1 MIAAVLAS
9 SFLLA
14 PQPLDTARIV
24 TSAIRDGRVGERYD
38 GYLDFVVTPDDG
50 VRRAVGEINI
60 RRRALYSD
68 LGARSRVAPREVGVA
83 TACKLL
89 PRLPMGGR
97 YQLSDGAWRT
107 IAPATP
113 LELPAYCPKAVR

>member
-1 MIAAVLAS
+1 MIAALLVSSLA
-9 SFLLA
+9 LA
-14 PQPLDTARIV
+14 PQPVDTARIV

-38 GYLDFVVTPDDG
+38 GYLDFVVEPDETM
-50 VRRAVGEINI
+50 RRAVGEINI
-60 RRRALYSD
+60 RRRALYGE
-68 LGARSRVAPREVGVA
+68 LGAQSRVAPREVGVA

-107 IAPATP
+107 IASDTP
-113 LELPAYCPKAVR
+113 LTLPAYCPKSVR